1 MQESA
6 DQAIERYLRSGDYD
20 AGFRMWPGDNYIASA
35 KYGEASLRKALISA
49 VHCRTQKVT
58 HPGAVAEMD
67 VVAITQEKVAP
78 MVKGLFPPHERDAIH
93 EVLAHSVVVLSPA
106 TINEVL
112 EQTPWLSTAWDLA
125 NLYLASVDAELLAED
140 APNLVGLSEG
150 TTCYLSANYFD
161 ATGRF
166 DDFLVHEVAHIF
178 HNCKRRLLGLRE
190 TRQREWLLEIDFS
203 KRETFAYACET
214 YSRIH
219 EVGGGLQARQSL
231 LAEYAQGPMPADD
244 RVEVDE
250 YLDILREAVA
260 ARNGWKWILDRCSP
274 PRQSRRGGV
283 ALV

>member
-1 MQESA
+1 MLESA

-20 AGFRMWPGDNYIASA
+20 AGFRMWPGDNFIASA
-35 KYGEASLRKALISA
+35 QYGEASLRKALISA
-49 VHCRTQKVT
+49 VQCRTQKVT

-78 MVKGLFPPHERDAIH
+78 MVNGLFPPHERDAIH

-112 EQTPWLSTAWDLA
+112 EQTPWLGTAWDLA

-166 DDFLVHEVAHIF
+166 DDFLIHEVAHIF

-231 LAEYAQGPMPADD
+231 LAEYGQGPMPADD

-250 YLDILREAVA
+250 YLDILREAVV
-260 ARNGWKWILDRCSP
+260 ARNGWKRILDRCSP

>member
-1 MQESA
+1 MLESA

-35 KYGEASLRKALISA
+35 KYGDASLRKALISA

-58 HPGAVAEMD
+58 HPGAAAEMD

-125 NLYLASVDAELLAED
+125 NLYLAGVDAELLAED

-166 DDFLVHEVAHIF
+166 DDFLIHEVAHIF

-231 LAEYAQGPMPADD
+231 LAEYGQGPMPADD

-250 YLDILREAVA
+250 YLDILREAVV
-260 ARNGWKWILDRCSP
+260 ARNGWKRILDRCSP
-274 PRQSRRGGV
+274 PRRARRGGV